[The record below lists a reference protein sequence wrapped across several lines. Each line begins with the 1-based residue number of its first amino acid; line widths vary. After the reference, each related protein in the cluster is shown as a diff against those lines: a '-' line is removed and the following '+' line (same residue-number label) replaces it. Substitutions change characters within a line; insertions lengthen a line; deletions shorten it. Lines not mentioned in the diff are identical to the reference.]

1 MTLTIELTPAQ
12 EVELA
17 RNAKMSGIEMQE
29 LVKRLIASHYPES
42 KSSCAFTPID
52 RIEAMNRFA
61 EKNRGLPVLSE
72 AAFDREFIYEE
83 RL

>member
-42 KSSCAFTPID
+42 KSACALTPIEL
-52 RIEAMNRFA
+52 IEAMNRFA
-61 EKNRGLPVLSE
+61 EKNRGLPVLSDK
-72 AAFDREFIYEE
+72 AFDRESIYEE